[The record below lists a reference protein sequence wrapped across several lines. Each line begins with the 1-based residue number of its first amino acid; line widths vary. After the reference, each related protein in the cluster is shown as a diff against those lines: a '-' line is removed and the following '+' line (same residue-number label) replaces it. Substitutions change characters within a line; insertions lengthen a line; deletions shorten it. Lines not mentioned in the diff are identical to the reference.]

1 MPRSS
6 LYQSGNSVRGRN
18 KICKMGMAQIR
29 KVLYI
34 AATSAIRCKG
44 LQRAL

>member
-1 MPRSS
+1 
-6 LYQSGNSVRGRN
+6 
-18 KICKMGMAQIR
+18 MAQIR